1 MTNTM
6 TNPER
11 LRSSLT
17 ARRAPRLERTLS
29 RKVNRPEVF
38 ERYAYLDD
46 NGVDDWIVSTSL
58 HLLTWS
64 GTTSPV
70 RTVEAVSEAEA
81 IEKVDLAD
89 FCDVEDES
97 GTREARAARLGAKW
111 AAARE
116 NASVDF
122 DRFGT
127 ASE

>member
-29 RKVNRPEVF
+29 RKANRPEVF

-46 NGVDDWIVSTSL
+46 NGVDDWIVSTSR
-58 HLLTWS
+58 HLPTSS
-64 GTTSPV
+64 GTTSHV
-70 RTVEAVSEAEA
+70 RTVEAVHEAEA
-81 IEKVDLAD
+81 IEKVDLTAILD
-89 FCDVEDES
+89 LEDE
-97 GTREARAARLGAKW
+97 RETPAARDQPPRAPLV
-111 AAARE
+111 AARE
-116 NASVDF
+116 NAYVDF
-122 DRFGT
+122 ARFGT